1 MIERNIPYNSGINE
15 LYIRDKESLQKIQK
29 SD

>member
-15 LYIRDKESLQKIQK
+15 LYIRDKESLQEIQK
-29 SD
+29 N

>member
-15 LYIRDKESLQKIQK
+15 LYIRDKESLQKVQK
-29 SD
+29 N

>member
-1 MIERNIPYNSGINE
+1 MIERNIPYNCGINK
-15 LYIRDKESLQKIQK
+15 LYIRDKESLQKVQK